1 MSYFTIK
8 PPIFLVPSDKVLDE
22 YERINKFMKLLENS
36 GVAKIIKSVNP
47 EEKKCKGRKGYYAY
61 HLFAAIIYCFVWFKA
76 SLRDI
81 EDKCIYDLRIIYIM
95 EGEMP
100 DHSVIGDFINKYML
114 PYRYEIFTLI
124 TKQIIK
130 ELKLNISTS
139 YLDGT
144 KIEANA
150 NKYKNVWKPVK
161 YHKRLNLKIIELLY
175 EMDYELTIKD
185 DELITSAEYSILLK
199 QYAKKENIIIS
210 NIPTG
215 RGCKRTVSERMC
227 IKGYEYLLKLLEYE
241 EKEAICGENR
251 NSYYKTDTDATA
263 MVLKK
268 DYYSKLSHDFHAGY
282 NIQVLV
288 SSGLITMY
296 GVFQDRSDHYTFIP
310 MNDLYFKYYKEYPQN
325 ECADSGYGIYINYKY
340 MREHGINN
348 YVKFQSWT
356 SEASGKNPQLFY
368 TFDDGVLCL
377 NTCIGEEIPFDFSHH
392 QRNEGGKLYKFTGCN
407 DCDYAYICK
416 KKLKIKDLDYRLY
429 ELIPDYELLKEQAR
443 ENLLSPN
450 GIEIRINRSIQ
461 VEGTFGEI
469 KQNMNYERIRRR
481 GLNKVSCEIML
492 MCLGRNI
499 RKLFTLL
506 ESDNIKSNYWEKSSD
521 LKKENFPFP
530 KQKKAKKKAV

>member
-175 EMDYELTIKD
+175 EMGYELTIKD
-185 DELITSAEYSILLK
+185 DELITSAEYNILLK
-199 QYAKKENIIIS
+199 LYAQKENIIIS

-215 RGCKRTVSERMC
+215 RGCKRTASERMC
-227 IKGYEYLLKLLEYE
+227 IKGYEYLLKILEYE

-282 NIQVLV
+282 NIQVMV
-288 SSGLITMY
+288 SNLLILMF
-296 GVFQDRSDHYTFIP
+296 GVYQDRNDFYTLQPMCEKFYKHYNF
-310 MNDLYFKYYKEYPQN
+310 YPEN
-325 ECADSGYGIYINYKY
+325 LCADSGYGNYDNYIYLKEKNINS
-340 MREHGINN
+340 
-348 YVKFQSWT
+348 YVKFLSWKGE
-356 SEASGKNPQLFY
+356 SSGRSPQLFKV
-368 TFDDGVLCL
+368 DDDYNIKCL
-377 NTCIGEEIPFDFSHH
+377 NGNIGANYETDKKHKIKNSQFYIF
-392 QRNEGGKLYKFTGCN
+392 YGCN
-407 DCDYAYICK
+407 ECNYSHKCK
-416 KKLKIKDLDYRLY
+416 AFMKEESKLSDYRIKEISLEY
-429 ELIPDYELLKEQAR
+429 EMLKNITR
-443 ENLLSPN
+443 ENLLSPK

-461 VEGTFGEI
+461 VEGTYGQI
-469 KQNMNYERIRRR
+469 KQNMNYQRIRRR
-481 GLNKVSCEIML
+481 GVNCVECEIML
-492 MCLGRNI
+492 MCLGVNI
-499 RKLFTLL
+499 RRYLYNLDR
-506 ESDNIKSNYWEKSSD
+506 DNIKDSYWEAPSTLQS
-521 LKKENFPFP
+521 EVFPEC
-530 KQKKAKKKAV
+530 KAKKRN